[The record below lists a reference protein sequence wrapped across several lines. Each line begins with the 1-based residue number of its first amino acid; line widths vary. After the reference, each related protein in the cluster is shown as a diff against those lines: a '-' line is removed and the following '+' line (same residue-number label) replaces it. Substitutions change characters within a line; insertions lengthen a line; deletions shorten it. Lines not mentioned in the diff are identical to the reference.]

1 MHPSDDDRTFAEVAA
16 RFVAWRA
23 GQPRPIERAWERAGF
38 HVLVGPFDTPTLV
51 VPTAAHGARGALPFA
66 CLPARAEQ
74 DAALRAAM
82 LDEVG
87 AQLGS
92 RPAWAAY
99 AERLRLALAIAE
111 AE

>member
-1 MHPSDDDRTFAEVAA
+1 MDLSDDDRTFADVAA
-16 RFVAWRA
+16 RFGAWRA
-23 GQPRPIERAWERAGF
+23 AQPRPIERAWERAGF
-38 HVLVGPFDTPTLV
+38 HVLVGPFDEPTLV
-51 VPTAAHGARGALPFA
+51 VPAAALAARGALPFA
-66 CLPARAEQ
+66 CLPARAEH
-74 DAALRAAM
+74 DAALRATM
-82 LDEVG
+82 LVEVG